1 MRVGLI
7 ASTAGH
13 LAVLLWG
20 VISFPGA
27 KPFEVPPVD
36 TLPVD
41 LVPISEVTRLRI
53 GEKTAEVR
61 EVEATK
67 PAEKPAEKPQPAEK
81 PKAAN
86 DATPAPSAPEPQ
98 PTPQPPAPKEPA
110 PAPKEVAPA
119 PKEPAPAPRQAEPAP
134 KEPAPAPK
142 EPAPKEPEPAPKDE
156 PKPQTTPEPAE
167 KKAEAPPP
175 PNVRPRSKPTP
186 PPQPARQEKQFN
198 PNDIAALLNKVEP
211 SGGGAP
217 NRSDT
222 PASLGSREGLSGVT
236 MSQSELDALRAQIQ
250 QCWSPPV
257 GAAGAND
264 LTVKLKVSFT
274 PDGNVDRRPEV
285 MNSSGNPSFGIAAES
300 ARRAVLRCA
309 PYSMPS
315 AKYDVWKEVIINF
328 DPRDLLGG

>member
-61 EVEATK
+61 DVEATK

-110 PAPKEVAPA
+110 PAPKEV
-119 PKEPAPAPRQAEPAP
+119 
-134 KEPAPAPK
+134 APAPK

-250 QCWSPPV
+250 QCWSPPRKARA
-257 GAAGAND
+257 GRCCAA
-264 LTVKLKVSFT
+264 LPIPCL
-274 PDGNVDRRPEV
+274 RPNT
-285 MNSSGNPSFGIAAES
+285 MYG
-300 ARRAVLRCA
+300 R
-309 PYSMPS
+309 
-315 AKYDVWKEVIINF
+315 K
-328 DPRDLLGG
+328 